1 MNILLHLCGVPS
13 ISKYCLMCPL
23 VRLWQTSM
31 SPQFEFHSVYSSV
44 VCDVAPSTIPELT
57 LDLLAKQ
64 RHGDVP
70 SKSPIGNLYQSLQKN
85 AAKNPWFC
93 GQKSLIL
100 RPKILDYAVNYA
112 VIWVRF
118 LRLLCGVPQKMRRS
132 AENAAFCGK
141 CGILRKMRRSAG
153 KLKIRWT
160 FIKMQAHVGQSTS
173 CFSHIMFHL
182 YILGNKM
189 MMSQRH

>member
-1 MNILLHLCGVPS
+1 MKSHALWLNCIWAVTHNPGAKHSLLFLSVP
-13 ISKYCLMCPL
+13 
-23 VRLWQTSM
+23 
-31 SPQFEFHSVYSSV
+31 
-44 VCDVAPSTIPELT
+44 PE
-57 LDLLAKQ
+57 K
-64 RHGDVP
+64 
-70 SKSPIGNLYQSLQKN
+70 
-85 AAKNPWFC
+85 C

-100 RPKILDYAVNYA
+100 RPKILDSAAKNP
-112 VIWVRF
+112 W
-118 LRLLCGVPQKMRRS
+118 LCGELCGDLGPFSAIIVRCS

-182 YILGNKM
+182 YNREQDDDVSATLSTCPVSK
-189 MMSQRH
+189 